1 MAEDQNP
8 PADEQ
13 DKNNN
18 ERKRPGKKPLIIL
31 GIVVVVMVVVALVWW
46 FLTRNEETTDDA
58 FTDGDVVTIAP
69 KTAGYVT
76 ELRVRDNQRVKKGDL
91 LVVIDPRDTTAQ
103 RDQAQGVIA
112 LFEHLIGLALFAA
125 ASEEDFEDT
134 DDTGVLPADEVK
146 TLKDELKEANAEWK
160 AQLKT
165 LKGAVGDLF
174 SEIKVGGAF
183 AQGHGQGAVVV

>member
-13 DKNNN
+13 DQNNN

-31 GIVVVVMVVVALVWW
+31 GIVVIVMVIVALVWW

-76 ELRVRDNQRVKKGDL
+76 ESGSGPAWAGGCAVASG
-91 LVVIDPRDTTAQ
+91 TGA
-103 RDQAQGVIA
+103 AGA
-112 LFEHLIGLALFAA
+112 LEGAI
-125 ASEEDFEDT
+125 SR
-134 DDTGVLPADEVK
+134 PAR
-146 TLKDELKEANAEWK
+146 
-160 AQLKT
+160 
-165 LKGAVGDLF
+165 
-174 SEIKVGGAF
+174 
-183 AQGHGQGAVVV
+183 

>member
-1 MAEDQNP
+1 MAEDQNS

-91 LVVIDPRDTTAQ
+91 LVVIDPRDTTD
-103 RDQAQGVIA
+103 RK
-112 LFEHLIGLALFAA
+112 
-125 ASEEDFEDT
+125 S
-134 DDTGVLPADEVK
+134 
-146 TLKDELKEANAEWK
+146 
-160 AQLKT
+160 
-165 LKGAVGDLF
+165 
-174 SEIKVGGAF
+174 
-183 AQGHGQGAVVV
+183 VV